1 MSWKR
6 WILGLPIVASGVLAG
21 EACCR
26 LTGFYPALLSDS
38 RLIGGML
45 AWLLA
50 ALLATAVAGGIT
62 AAVLGAGPI
71 GLLAVALAAVG
82 LALTWG
88 LNTLS
93 ALGAAAFLLL
103 TAWSLFTIQS
113 GLRARVRFSAAWL
126 GRATAGL
133 LTGLSLAAG
142 AAVYS
147 GAEQSVAEHGVMIP
161 EQAWEIVSLT
171 SENYIGLFVPE
182 ELRGP
187 QMEQLNQAF
196 QTHLR
201 ERVQDLAQPYRQY
214 LPLIYAG
221 LFILLVLE
229 SNRLVALLAA
239 LGLRAAIPLL
249 QAAGLAR
256 YERSTVEVERLVP
269 G

>member
-6 WILGLPIVASGVLAG
+6 WILALPLVASGVLAG
-21 EACCR
+21 EACRR

-62 AAVLGAGPI
+62 AALLGAGRI
-71 GLLAVALAAVG
+71 GLTAVALAAVA

-88 LNTLS
+88 PNTLS
-93 ALGAAAFLLL
+93 ALGGAAFLLL
-103 TAWSLFTIQS
+103 TARSLFTIHS
-113 GLRARVRFSAAWL
+113 GLRARVRFSAVWL

-171 SENYIGLFVPE
+171 SENYIDLFVPE

-196 QTHLR
+196 QAHLR
-201 ERVQDLAQPYRQY
+201 ERVQDLAQPYRQS

-239 LGLRAAIPLL
+239 LALRAAIPLL